1 MGKVNMKINL
11 YKITQTLQYLKRKKK
26 YINVTKTLTLKKS
39 DLSIEQFGFQQD
51 LQSIT
56 KKKNWIITWEV
67 HPKIDYNCGKENKM
81 SKRYLWNRHLTKW
94 HNKEYGYSQH

>member
-11 YKITQTLQYLKRKKK
+11 YKISQTLQYLKRKNK

-56 KKKNWIITWEV
+56 KKKELNNYLRGT
-67 HPKIDYNCGKENKM
+67 HQNRLQLRKGK
-81 SKRYLWNRHLTKW
+81 
-94 HNKEYGYSQH
+94 

>member
-11 YKITQTLQYLKRKKK
+11 YKISQTLQYLKRKNK

-39 DLSIEQFGFQQD
+39 ELSIEQFGFQQD

-56 KKKNWIITWEV
+56 KKKELNNYLRGTLQNRLQLR
-67 HPKIDYNCGKENKM
+67 KGK
-81 SKRYLWNRHLTKW
+81 
-94 HNKEYGYSQH
+94 